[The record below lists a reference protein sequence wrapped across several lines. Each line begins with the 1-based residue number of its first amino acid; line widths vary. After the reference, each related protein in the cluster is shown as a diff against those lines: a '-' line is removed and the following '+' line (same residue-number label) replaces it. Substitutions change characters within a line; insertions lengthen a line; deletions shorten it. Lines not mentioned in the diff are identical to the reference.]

1 MPSTKQYK
9 TPGVYVAELSSFPPS
24 VVGVDTAVPVFIGYT
39 QKAEV
44 SGKPMHL
51 KPVRVTSLAD
61 FEQFFGA
68 ADPPFY
74 SLLAV
79 TDPPPDG
86 YDLRVWDPSE
96 PNPGFKFYQ
105 LKSHGPSFNLYHS
118 MQLFYLNGGGNCY
131 VVSCGLYGDVKEH
144 ADPVALTAALNAAG
158 EQIGPTMVVIPDALL
173 LAPDAPA
180 TGENAQP
187 WHSADYATLVQL
199 MLRQCNDRQDRVAV
213 LDVYG
218 TQYLTQPPADA
229 KTDRPTLDLLIET
242 FRGDV
247 GSDYLSYGMAYFP
260 LLHTSVVQA
269 AGVTYASID
278 NTPAND
284 AGAGPL
290 QQLLSWQNI
299 TLNGDPTKPENARAA
314 AVQKY
319 IDAIPTGPDAA
330 TAAGVPDATLSANLV
345 AALPLLADMQRV
357 VLAKENVLPP
367 SAAMAGVMT
376 RVDAN
381 RGVWNAPANVA
392 LAAVVRPSVALNN
405 DQQADLNVPVNGKAV
420 DALREFPGRGT
431 LVWGART
438 LDGNSNDFRYIQV
451 RRTMI
456 YIEQSIKLAL
466 NPFVFA
472 ANNGQT
478 WTTAVSM
485 VSSFLQTL
493 WSRGGLMGATPKE
506 AFSVQCGL
514 GSTMTAQDVL
524 EGYMI
529 VQVVLQLIRPAEFI
543 ELTFKQ
549 QMAAA

>member
-1 MPSTKQYK
+1 MPSQKQYK
-9 TPGVYVAELSSFPPS
+9 TPGVYVAELPSFPPS

-44 SGKPMHL
+44 NGKPMHL
-51 KPVRVTSLAD
+51 KPVRVTSLAE
-61 FEQFFGA
+61 FEQSFGTA
-68 ADPPFY
+68 YPPFY
-74 SLLAV
+74 SLV
-79 TDPPPDG
+79 NVVDPPPDG
-86 YDLRVWDPSE
+86 YDLSVKDPGE
-96 PNPGFKFYQ
+96 PDPGLKFYQ

-118 MQLFYLNGGGNCY
+118 MQLFYTNGGGNCY
-131 VVSCGLYGDVKEH
+131 VVSCGLYSDVTGN
-144 ADPVALTAALNAAG
+144 ADLKALTDALDAAG
-158 EQIGPTMVVIPDALL
+158 EQIGPTMVVIPDAMLL
-173 LAPDAPA
+173 PSDPPE
-180 TGENAQP
+180 TGQNAMP
-187 WHSADYATLVQL
+187 WHSADYATLVQR
-199 MLRQCNDRQDRVAV
+199 MLKQCHDRQDRVAV

-218 TQYLTQPPADA
+218 TQYLTQPPADD
-229 KTDRPTLDLLIET
+229 KTDKPTLDLLIET

-247 GSDYLSYGMAYFP
+247 GSENLNYGMAYFP

-269 AGVTYASID
+269 AGVTYASIN
-278 NTPAND
+278 NTPDTD
-284 AGAGPL
+284 AGGVPL
-290 QQLLSWQNI
+290 QQLLSWQNFNR
-299 TLNGDPTKPENARAA
+299 NGDPAKPENTRAI
-314 AVQKY
+314 AVQKF
-319 IDAIPTGPDAA
+319 IDDIP
-330 TAAGVPDATLSANLV
+330 TAAGVQIATLNANLV
-345 AALPLLADMQRV
+345 AALPLLTDMTRV

-376 RVDAN
+376 RIDAA
-381 RGVWNAPANVA
+381 RGVWNAPANVT
-392 LAAVVRPSVALNN
+392 LTGVVRPSVALSN
-405 DQQADLNVPVNGKAV
+405 DQQADLNLPVSGTAV

-431 LVWGART
+431 VVWGART

-456 YIEQSIKLAL
+456 YIEQSIKMAL

-472 ANNGQT
+472 PNNGQT

-493 WSRGGLMGATPKE
+493 WSRGGLMGSTPKE

-514 GSTMTAQDVL
+514 GSTMTGQDVL
-524 EGYMI
+524 EGLMI